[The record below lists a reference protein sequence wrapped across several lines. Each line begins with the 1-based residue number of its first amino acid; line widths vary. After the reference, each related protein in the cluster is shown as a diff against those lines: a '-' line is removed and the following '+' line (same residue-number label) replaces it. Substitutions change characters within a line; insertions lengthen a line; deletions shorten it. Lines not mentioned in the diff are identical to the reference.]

1 LKERSFGQIAP
12 LIHAAVF
19 LCSKTIRTAA
29 LTGKGGCMKRINS
42 LMADGEEVEKMTVN
56 YEKTLQKLEQAE
68 AKLLKISEKKKGL
81 EAAKKALQD
90 KAETERLSSRGMIL
104 ESFLKEPQVLTNEDI
119 SSLLGL
125 LFRSSFSQKRLEE
138 LISARKGIPVENATD
153 ATEEPA

>member
-1 LKERSFGQIAP
+1 
-12 LIHAAVF
+12 
-19 LCSKTIRTAA
+19 
-29 LTGKGGCMKRINS
+29 
-42 LMADGEEVEKMTVN
+42 MADGEEVEKMTVN

>member
-1 LKERSFGQIAP
+1 
-12 LIHAAVF
+12 
-19 LCSKTIRTAA
+19 
-29 LTGKGGCMKRINS
+29 MKRINR
-42 LMADGEEVEKMTVN
+42 LMADGEEVEKMTGN

-104 ESFLKEPQVLTNEDI
+104 ESFLKEPLVLTNEDI

-125 LFRSSFSQKRLEE
+125 MFRSSFSQKRLDE
-138 LISARKGIPVENATD
+138 LISARKGLPVENATD
-153 ATEEPA
+153 ATDESA